1 MNPTTPAQP
10 LTSPPPPH
18 RTTSS
23 APRTPHER
31 TPPTAR
37 RLIRHYLRPHHARI
51 AVLAVLLLGH
61 IGLQLG
67 IPQFIRAF
75 IDRTVAGA
83 PPSALVG
90 IAVAFLGAAVVN
102 ELLSAAVTWMGQD
115 VRWRAT
121 NALRADLTRHALR
134 LDLTF
139 HGAQTP
145 GKMIERLDGDV
156 TELSNLMSDYA
167 LRAAGNVL
175 TLVGV
180 LVLLAREDGWL
191 GLAFLG
197 FVLAVG
203 ATFRPIAR
211 VAVPAW
217 AVSREANSE
226 FIGFIEERL
235 HGTEDIRAAGA
246 VGWTM
251 AQLQHATGRMM
262 RVERRASLLGSSLW
276 MATVILFTAAHAL
289 ALGFGAHLYVSGAIT
304 IGTVY
309 LIFHYTEMLRHPFEM
324 LVEQLQ
330 DLQRAAGSLK
340 RVTELLGTPSRETDV
355 DAPQR
360 LPATRALGV
369 RCEAVGFHYPDG
381 AAVLQDVSFDLPPGR
396 VLGLLGR
403 TGSGKS
409 TLARLLMRLYDPTSG
424 VIRLGEVDTRAA
436 ALAEVRARVAFVT
449 QDVQLF
455 SATVRDN
462 LTLFDPSV
470 PDARVTDV
478 IASLG
483 LGGWLEAL
491 PDGLDTELQTGGGGL
506 SAGEAQLL
514 AFARAFLKDPGL
526 VILDE
531 ASARLDPA
539 TEQRIEVA
547 VDRLLHGRTGIV
559 IAHRLGTVHR
569 ADDILILEDGRVRE
583 YGDRVALVADPASRF
598 RALLAT
604 GLEEVLA

>member
-1 MNPTTPAQP
+1 MSQNPSPAA
-10 LTSPPPPH
+10 SPAPNDPS
-18 RTTSS
+18 TTSTS
-23 APRTPHER
+23 AALPTPS
-31 TPPTAR
+31 AS
-37 RLIRHYLRPHHARI
+37 RLIRRYLRPHQTRI
-51 AVLAVLLLGH
+51 ALLSALLLGH

-83 PPSALVG
+83 PPSTLVW
-90 IAVAFLGAAVVN
+90 IATAFLGAAVVN

-121 NALRADLTRHALR
+121 NTLRADLTRHALG

-180 LVLLAREDGWL
+180 LVLLAREDIWL
-191 GLAFLG
+191 GAAFLAF
-197 FVLAVG
+197 VVVVA
-203 ATFRPIAR
+203 ATFRPIGKI
-211 VAVPAW
+211 AVPAW
-217 AVSREANSE
+217 TVAREANSE

-246 VGWTM
+246 VPWTM

-262 RVERRASLLGSSLW
+262 RVERKASLYGSTLW
-276 MATVILFTAAHAL
+276 MATIVLFTAAHGL
-289 ALGFGAHLYVSGAIT
+289 AFGFGAHLYVRGAIT

-340 RVTELLGTPSRETDV
+340 RVAELLETPSREA
-355 DAPQR
+355 DAAAPVP

-369 RCEAVGFHYPDG
+369 ACDAVGFHYPDG
-381 AAVLQDVSFDLPPGR
+381 DPVLEGVSFALAPGR

-403 TGSGKS
+403 TGSGKT

-424 VIRLGEVDTRAA
+424 AIRLGGVDTRDA

-462 LTLFDPSV
+462 LTLFDGAI
-470 PDARVTDV
+470 PDARVAEV
-478 IASLG
+478 IGSLG
-483 LGGWLEAL
+483 LGDWLAAL

-539 TEQRIEVA
+539 TEARIEHA
-547 VDRLLHGRTGIV
+547 VDRLLAGRTGIV

-583 YGDRVALVADPASRF
+583 HGDRVTLVNDPASRF

>member
-1 MNPTTPAQP
+1 MQSNPVGTPTA
-10 LTSPPPPH
+10 S
-18 RTTSS
+18 
-23 APRTPHER
+23 
-31 TPPTAR
+31 AR
-37 RLIRHYLRPHHARI
+37 RLIVHYLRPHRARI
-51 AVLAVLLLGH
+51 ALLCVLLLGH

-75 IDRTVAGA
+75 IDQTVAGA
-83 PPSALVG
+83 PPRALVW

-102 ELLSAAVTWMGQD
+102 ELFSAAVTWMGQD

-121 NALRADLTRHALR
+121 NSLRADLTRHALR
-134 LDLTF
+134 LDLTY

-180 LVLLAREDGWL
+180 LVLLAREDVWL
-191 GLAFLG
+191 GLAFAA
-197 FVLAVG
+197 FVLVVA
-203 ATFRPIAR
+203 ATFRPIGR
-211 VAVPAW
+211 IAVPAW
-217 AVSREANSE
+217 TVAREANSE

-246 VGWTM
+246 VQWTM
-251 AQLQHATGRMM
+251 AQLQNATGHMM
-262 RVERRASLLGSSLW
+262 RVERRASLYGSTLW
-276 MATVILFTAAHAL
+276 MATIVLFTAAHAL
-289 ALGFGAHLYVSGAIT
+289 AFGFGAHLYVRGVIT

-340 RVTELLGTPSRETDV
+340 RVTELLGTPSREADV
-355 DAPQR
+355 ALPVA

-369 RCEAVGFHYPDG
+369 ACEAVGFHYPDG
-381 AAVLQDVSFDLPPGR
+381 VAVLDDVSFHLAPGR

-403 TGSGKS
+403 TGSGKT
-409 TLARLLMRLYDPTSG
+409 TLARLLMRLYDPTAG
-424 VIRLGEVDTRAA
+424 AIRLGDVDTRAA
-436 ALAEVRARVAFVT
+436 ALAEVRSRVAFVT

-462 LTLFDPSV
+462 LTLFDGAI
-470 PDARVTDV
+470 PDDRVTEV

-483 LGGWLEAL
+483 LGPWLAAL

-539 TEQRIEVA
+539 TEAHIERA
-547 VDRLLHGRTGIV
+547 VDRLLEGRTGIV
-559 IAHRLGTVHR
+559 LAHRLGTVHR

-583 YGDRVALVADPASRF
+583 HGDRVALSADPSSRF
-598 RALLAT
+598 RSLLAT

>member
-1 MNPTTPAQP
+1 MNTSPTVSPPTPRRPAAPTTP
-10 LTSPPPPH
+10 
-18 RTTSS
+18 SS
-23 APRTPHER
+23 
-31 TPPTAR
+31 PPTASSAS
-37 RLIRHYLRPHHARI
+37 LIRHYLRPHRARI
-51 AVLAVLLLGH
+51 AVLALILLGH
-61 IGLQLG
+61 IALQLG

-83 PPSALVG
+83 PPGALVT
-90 IAVAFLGAAVVN
+90 IAAAFLAVAVVN
-102 ELLSAAVTWMGQD
+102 EVLSASVTWLGQD

-121 NALRADLTRHALR
+121 NALRADLTRHALE

-167 LRAAGNVL
+167 LRAAGNAL

-180 LVLLAREDGWL
+180 LVLLAREDGWM
-191 GLAFLG
+191 GLAFLA
-197 FVLAVG
+197 FVVVVA

-217 AVSREANSE
+217 TVSREANSE
-226 FIGFIEERL
+226 FIGFVEERL
-235 HGTEDIRAAGA
+235 HGFEDIRSAGA
-246 VGWTM
+246 VDWTM
-251 AQLQHATGRMM
+251 DQLQHETGRMM
-262 RVERRASLLGSSLW
+262 RVERKASLLGASLW
-276 MATVILFTAAHAL
+276 MATILLFTAAHGL
-289 ALGFGAHLYVSGAIT
+289 ALGFGAHLYVRGAIT

-309 LIFHYTEMLRHPFEM
+309 LIFHYAEMLRHPFEM

-330 DLQRAAGSLK
+330 DLQRAAGSLR
-340 RVTELLGTPSRETDV
+340 RVAELVATPSREADV
-355 DAPQR
+355 ASPTA
-360 LPATRALGV
+360 LPAARALGV
-369 RCEAVGFHYPDG
+369 DCEAVDFHYPDG
-381 AAVLQDVSFDLPPGR
+381 GAVLSDVSFALAPGE

-403 TGSGKS
+403 TGSGKT
-409 TLARLLMRLYDPTSG
+409 TLARLLMRLHDPTAG
-424 VIRLGEVDTRAA
+424 TIRLGGVDTRSA
-436 ALAEVRARVAFVT
+436 ALAAVRARVAFVT

-462 LTLFDPSV
+462 LTLFDAAI
-470 PDARVTDV
+470 PDGRVAEV

-483 LGGWLEAL
+483 LGGWLAAL
-491 PDGLDTELQTGGGGL
+491 PDGLDTELQSGGGGL

-514 AFARAFLKDPGL
+514 AFARAFLKDPAL

-539 TEQRIEVA
+539 TEQRIEAA
-547 VDRLLHGRTGIV
+547 VDRLLEGRTGII

-583 YGDRVALVADPASRF
+583 HGRRLALVADPASRF
-598 RALLAT
+598 RELLAT

>member
-1 MNPTTPAQP
+1 MNSTATPTPSPQP
-10 LTSPPPPH
+10 PPSVLPGPPSPPPA
-18 RTTSS
+18 
-23 APRTPHER
+23 APTA
-31 TPPTAR
+31 AR
-37 RLIRHYLRPHHARI
+37 RLVVHYLRPHGARI
-51 AVLAVLLLGH
+51 GLLCALLLAH

-75 IDRTVAGA
+75 IDQTVAGA
-83 PPSALVG
+83 APATLVA
-90 IAVAFLGAAVVN
+90 IAGAFLGAAVVN
-102 ELLSAAVTWMGQD
+102 EAFSAAVTWIGQD

-121 NALRADLTRHALR
+121 NALRADLTRHALG

-167 LRAAGNVL
+167 LRAAGNAV

-180 LVLLAREDGWL
+180 LVLLAREDVWL
-191 GLAFLG
+191 GLAFLT
-197 FVLAVG
+197 FVVVVA
-203 ATFRPIAR
+203 ATFRPIGR

-217 AVSREANSE
+217 SVSREANSE

-235 HGTEDIRAAGA
+235 HGTEDLRAAGA
-246 VGWTM
+246 KAWTM
-251 AQLQHATGRMM
+251 AQLQAATGHMM
-262 RVERRASLLGSSLW
+262 RVERRASLLGATLW
-276 MATVILFTAAHAL
+276 MATIVLFTAAHGL
-289 ALGFGAHLYVSGAIT
+289 ALGFGAHLYAGGAIT
-304 IGTVY
+304 LGTVY
-309 LIFHYTEMLRHPFEM
+309 LIFHYAEMLRHPFEM

-340 RVTELLGTPSRETDV
+340 RVAELLATPSREADQAV
-355 DAPQR
+355 PQP
-360 LPATRALGV
+360 LPRGGALAV
-369 RCEAVGFHYPDG
+369 ACDAVGFAYPDG
-381 AAVLQDVSFDLPPGR
+381 EPVLDGVSFGLAPGR

-403 TGSGKS
+403 TGSGKT
-409 TLARLLMRLYDPTSG
+409 TLARLLMRLYDPTAG
-424 VIRLGEVDTRAA
+424 AIRLGGVDTRDA
-436 ALAEVRARVAFVT
+436 ALAEVRSRVAFVT

-462 LTLFDPSV
+462 LTLFDRRV
-470 PDARVTDV
+470 PDARIGEVLT
-478 IASLG
+478 SLG
-483 LGGWLEAL
+483 LGHWLAAL
-491 PDGLDTELQTGGGGL
+491 PQGLDTELQTGGGGL

-526 VILDE
+526 VIMDE

-539 TEQRIEVA
+539 TEHRIERA
-547 VDRLLHGRTGIV
+547 VDQLLAGRTGII
-559 IAHRLGTVHR
+559 IAHRLGTVQR

-583 YGDRVALVADPASRF
+583 HGDRVVLAADPRSRF
-598 RALLAT
+598 RALLTT